1 MKAVFFLQ
9 RVKEFIKN
17 KIPCRRGQCRYH
29 GQRARLEYRNVH
41 QPGKRQRDDNVSYDF
56 KNDSMED
63 SFFNA
68 FI

>member
-1 MKAVFFLQ
+1 MQSNTLAPKTPRITSA
-9 RVKEFIKN
+9 RVG
-17 KIPCRRGQCRYH
+17 RGGKRGYH